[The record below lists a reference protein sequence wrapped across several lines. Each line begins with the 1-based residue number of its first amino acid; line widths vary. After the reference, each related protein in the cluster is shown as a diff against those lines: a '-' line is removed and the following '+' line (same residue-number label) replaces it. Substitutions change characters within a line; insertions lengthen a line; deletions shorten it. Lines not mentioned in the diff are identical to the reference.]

1 MATLSAP
8 SDKSDVGRP
17 ISRVDS
23 ELKNDIVA
31 QFYREW
37 KGAKMYHRIG
47 NHLYSLGYRGAAK
60 FFWEQCKEEEEHA
73 NMVNMILLKV
83 GIDLYTVQVLP
94 QSVEEEVRLQKA
106 AIDTIGSNFD
116 AVKNVVKFALSYE
129 QHLSSRIEALYYKA
143 SMQKNFYVSDFLK
156 KLAQEQIEEEE
167 TFSDLVT
174 KVERYD
180 GSRTDMYDFDEHL
193 GNLASQRKC

>member
-1 MATLSAP
+1 MSALSAP
-8 SDKSDVGRP
+8 SAGKP
-17 ISRVDS
+17 ISRVDP
-23 ELKNDIVA
+23 ELKDDLVA

-37 KGAKMYHRIG
+37 EGAKMYHRIG
-47 NHLYSLGYRGAAK
+47 NHLFSLGYRGAAK

-94 QSVEEEVRLQKA
+94 QSVEEEVRLQTA

-116 AVKNVVKFALSYE
+116 TVKKVVKFALSYE
-129 QHLSSRIEALYYKA
+129 QQLSSRIEALYHKA
-143 SMQKNFYVSDFLK
+143 SAQKNFYVSDFLK

-193 GNLASQRKC
+193 GNVASQRDC